1 MDKCSWLVRAPH
13 GYSERVDRQS
23 DTMEYTLVVRGPAQD
38 LLYEHFSLLFRGRE
52 GVTVVKDRRRA
63 ERRRVWY
70 PSAPERRRRERRGY
84 GPAWIVPP
92 E

>member
-1 MDKCSWLVRAPH
+1 MFRVFRTLH
-13 GYSERVDRQS
+13 GYSEGVDTHS
-23 DTMEYTLVVRGPAQD
+23 DMMEYTLVVRGPAQD
-38 LLYEHFSLLFRGRE
+38 LLYEHFSRLFRGRE

-63 ERRRVWY
+63 ERRRVWN
-70 PSAPERRRRERRGY
+70 PSASERRRRERRGH